1 MYTTTHDFSRSRGSN
16 TGRSSFAG
24 SRSGSRGR
32 FAGGSRPP
40 FRGGFR
46 PGGARRGGYPVRSFD
61 PTPMVGTAVASEPEA
76 AYVSVNQFGD
86 FAIHTGLKENI
97 VARGY
102 TSPTQIQDEAIPYL
116 LEGRDLIGIANTGT
130 GKTAAFLIPMI
141 HKVLTN
147 PREKVLIV
155 APTRE
160 LAVQIDQEFRLFVR
174 GLRLYSAICIGG
186 VNMHGQIQALRRNP
200 QFVIG
205 TPGRLRDL
213 ERQRVLDFRQFRSLI
228 LDEVDQMLDMGFIPD
243 VRSITSLLPVERHSM
258 FFSATLPERIQALT
272 REFLTE
278 PMMVEVVSKRTSQNI
293 DQDIVRTN
301 GQNKVEVLDRMLR
314 NDDFAKVLIFLRTK
328 RSAEKL
334 VDVLYRR
341 GHAVASIHGNK
352 SQGQRQRAIN
362 DFKANRVNVLLAT
375 DVAARGLDI
384 DNVTHVINF
393 DLPETRETYLHRIG
407 RTGRADRKGVAL
419 TFVD

>member
-1 MYTTTHDFSRSRGSN
+1 MYNNTRSFSRPQGNSRGGRPSFGG
-16 TGRSSFAG
+16 GRS
-24 SRSGSRGR
+24 
-32 FAGGSRPP
+32 PQ
-40 FRGGFR
+40 RGGFHS
-46 PGGARRGGYPVRSFD
+46 GGQRRGGYPMRSFD
-61 PTPMVGTAVASEPEA
+61 PSQMVGKAVVSEPEPD
-76 AYVSVNQFGD
+76 YVPVRTFAD
-86 FAIHTGLKENI
+86 FAIHPDIKGN
-97 VARGY
+97 VAARGY
-102 TSPTQIQDEAIPYL
+102 IEPTQIQDEAIPYL

-130 GKTAAFLIPMI
+130 GKTAAFLLPLIN
-141 HKVLTN
+141 KVLAS

-160 LAVQIDQEFRLFVR
+160 LAVQIDQEFRLFAR

-186 VNMHGQIQALRRNP
+186 VNMHGQVQALRRQP

-205 TPGRLRDL
+205 TPGRLKDL
-213 ERQRVLDFRQFRSLI
+213 ESQRVLDFRQFNSLV

-243 VRSITSLLPVERHSM
+243 VRFITGLLPKERQTM
-258 FFSATLPERIQALT
+258 FFSATMPDRIMDLT
-272 REFLTE
+272 REFLTNA
-278 PMMVEVVSKRTSQNI
+278 MLVEVVSRRTSQNI

-301 GQNKVEVLDRMLR
+301 GQNKVDVLHQML
-314 NDDFAKVLIFLRTK
+314 NTQGFDKVLVFLRTK

-334 VDVLYRR
+334 VDILNTR
-341 GHAVASIHGNK
+341 GLPVASIHGNK

-362 DFKANRVNVLLAT
+362 DFKSSRVRILLAT

-384 DNVTHVINF
+384 DDVTHVINF

-407 RTGRADRKGVAL
+407 RTGRADKKGVAL

>member
-1 MYTTTHDFSRSRGSN
+1 
-16 TGRSSFAG
+16 
-24 SRSGSRGR
+24 
-32 FAGGSRPP
+32 
-40 FRGGFR
+40 
-46 PGGARRGGYPVRSFD
+46 
-61 PTPMVGTAVASEPEA
+61 MVSEPEA
-76 AYVSVNQFGD
+76 DYVPVNKFDD
-86 FAIHTGLKENI
+86 FAIHTSLKQNI
-97 VARGY
+97 AARGY
-102 TSPTQIQDEAIPYL
+102 TAPTQIQDEAIPYL
-116 LEGRDLIGIANTGT
+116 LENRDLIGIANTGT
-130 GKTAAFLIPMI
+130 GKTAAFLIPLI

-147 PREKVLIV
+147 PRERVLII

-160 LAVQIDQEFRLFVR
+160 LAVQIDQEFRVFSR
-174 GLRLYSAICIGG
+174 GLGLYSAICIGG
-186 VNMHGQIQALRRNP
+186 VNMHGQVQALRRNP

-213 ERQRVLDFRQFRSLI
+213 ERQRVLDFRQFRSLV
-228 LDEVDQMLDMGFIPD
+228 LDEVDQMLDMGFVPD
-243 VRSITSLLPVERHSM
+243 VRSITSLLPTDRHSM

-272 REFLTE
+272 REFLTN
-278 PMMVEVVSKRTSQNI
+278 PMMVEVVSKKTSQNI

-301 GQNKVEVLDRMLR
+301 GQNKLDVLDRMLR
-314 NDDFAKVLIFLRTK
+314 DGEFVKVLIFLRTK
-328 RSAEKL
+328 RGAEKL
-334 VDVLYRR
+334 VEMLNNR

-362 DFKANRVNVLLAT
+362 DFKSNRVSILLAT

-384 DNVTHVINF
+384 DNVSHVINF

>member
-1 MYTTTHDFSRSRGSN
+1 MLEIVNFMYNNTRSFGSGRQGQSG
-16 TGRSSFAG
+16 GRSSFG
-24 SRSGSRGR
+24 GGR
-32 FAGGSRPP
+32 AP
-40 FRGGFR
+40 FRGGQ
-46 PGGARRGGYPVRSFD
+46 RRGGYPMRSFD
-61 PTPMVGTAVASEPEA
+61 PSQMVGKAVVSEPEPD
-76 AYVSVNQFGD
+76 YVAVNQFAD
-86 FAIHTGLKENI
+86 FDIHAGLKQNI
-97 VARGY
+97 IARGY
-102 TSPTQIQDEAIPYL
+102 TQPTQIQDEAIPLL
-116 LEGRDLIGIANTGT
+116 LEGNDLIGIANTGT
-130 GKTAAFLIPMI
+130 GKTAAFLVPLI

-160 LAVQIDQEFRLFVR
+160 LAVQIDQEFRLFAR
-174 GLRLYSAICIGG
+174 NLGLYSAICIGG
-186 VNMHGQIQALRRNP
+186 VNMHGQVQALRRQP

-213 ERQRVLDFRQFRSLI
+213 ERQRVLDFSRFGSLI

-243 VRSITSLLPVERHSM
+243 VRYITSLLPRERHSM
-258 FFSATLPERIQALT
+258 FFSATLPDRIQSLT
-272 REFLTE
+272 REFLTS

-293 DQDIVRTN
+293 DQDIVRTG
-301 GQNKVEVLDRMLR
+301 GQNKIDVLHQMLQ
-314 NDDFAKVLIFLRTK
+314 NEGFDKVLVFLRTK

-334 VDVLYRR
+334 VDTLQDR
-341 GHAVASIHGNK
+341 GLAVASIHGNK

-362 DFKANRVNVLLAT
+362 DFKSNRVSILLAT

-384 DNVTHVINF
+384 DDVTHVINF

-407 RTGRADRKGVAL
+407 RTGRADKKGVAL